1 MTSGNKRPRG
11 WPRWPHVDSTRPGHT
26 PSTRVNACPASN
38 RAHPGQ
44 RQRHLVLGWVACIA
58 TGTRG
63 SASKGAS
70 NLVANLVRRV
80 AVAYTQSGGEEEGRD
95 TGGEFYTLFLHANTV
110 APCDILRDNGAHPK
124 ADRHARHPCTH
135 RSASMSQLGPRSLA
149 RHERAQRARTLTRTP
164 LSHSPPPRPTR
175 SPSLHISPTAA
186 RAQKVHDREH
196 QPCSPGAFSRSRSP
210 ARTLSTTKSPPP
222 AASSHRSPTRGSA
235 AAVSQRAVDGSG
247 RGAERSRVESTRV
260 RVAWRGVA

>member
-1 MTSGNKRPRG
+1 MHRHR
-11 WPRWPHVDSTRPGHT
+11 HE
-26 PSTRVNACPASN
+26 RVC
-38 RAHPGQ
+38 
-44 RQRHLVLGWVACIA
+44 V
-58 TGTRG
+58 
-63 SASKGAS
+63 K
-70 NLVANLVRRV
+70 RRV
-80 AVAYTQSGGEEEGRD
+80 KPRCKPRSSGRSRVYTVRWRRGVKRYR
-95 TGGEFYTLFLHANTV
+95 GEFYTLFLHANTV

-210 ARTLSTTKSPPP
+210 ARTLSTTKSPPRRRP
-222 AASSHRSPTRGSA
+222 RTAHPLGAAQP
-235 AAVSQRAVDGSG
+235 Q
-247 RGAERSRVESTRV
+247 
-260 RVAWRGVA
+260 

>member
-1 MTSGNKRPRG
+1 MASRRQHAPRPHTID
-11 WPRWPHVDSTRPGHT
+11 PRQCLPGVKPCAPRSTTEASCSWVGGMHRHRHE
-26 PSTRVNACPASN
+26 RVC
-38 RAHPGQ
+38 
-44 RQRHLVLGWVACIA
+44 V
-58 TGTRG
+58 
-63 SASKGAS
+63 K
-70 NLVANLVRRV
+70 RRV
-80 AVAYTQSGGEEEGRD
+80 KPRCKPRSSGRSRVYTVRWRRGVKRYRGGV
-95 TGGEFYTLFLHANTV
+95 YTLFFTREYRR